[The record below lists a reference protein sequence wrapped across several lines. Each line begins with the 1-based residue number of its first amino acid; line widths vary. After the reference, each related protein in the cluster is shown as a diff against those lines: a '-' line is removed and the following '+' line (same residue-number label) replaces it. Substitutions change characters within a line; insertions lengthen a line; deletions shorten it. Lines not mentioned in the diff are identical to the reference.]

1 MKPDKEMI
9 ADQVRTIVATAAQRD
24 PNSIEGGWR
33 LGLPAP
39 IGMDSIRI
47 GGMLPDLNTLIQQYQ
62 PAHFISLTE
71 LSQQTFVADLINFVW
86 GKVQADK

>member
-1 MKPDKEMI
+1 MKPDKETI
-9 ADQVRTIVATAAQRD
+9 SGQVRAIVAAAAQRD

-62 PAHFISLTE
+62 PTHFISLTE
-71 LSQQTFVADLINFVW
+71 LSQQTLVADLITLVW
-86 GKVQADK
+86 GKVQPDK